1 MPMPVKSLPVIQR
14 WDCRGC
20 GDCCKTYHVRVTD
33 AERARIEGQGWADD
47 SEMKDVEP
55 VVWDRQLGEYRLNH
69 TAEGACVFYG
79 PDGRCRIHAKFG
91 AAAKPMACRIYPFA
105 LVPAGDHWRVGIR
118 FACPSAAT
126 FRSR

>member
-91 AAAKPMACRIYPFA
+91 AA
-105 LVPAGDHWRVGIR
+105 
-118 FACPSAAT
+118 T